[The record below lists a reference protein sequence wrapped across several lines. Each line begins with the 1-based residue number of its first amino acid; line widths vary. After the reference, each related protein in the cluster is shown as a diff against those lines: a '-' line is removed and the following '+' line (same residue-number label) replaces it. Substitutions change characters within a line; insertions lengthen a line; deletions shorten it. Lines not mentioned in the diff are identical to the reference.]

1 MLMYISARYV
11 KEQYR
16 TLLIELE
23 QEKFDRLDFLHHMT
37 SGFKSLFTQQSA
49 DNILI
54 ARQSIGGAGY
64 TDWSGIKN
72 AYDFGS
78 PSVTFEGDNT
88 VMGIQSTNYLKKLYK
103 QIKKGEK
110 IDHELL
116 GYLNNIDE
124 TLSQKCGATTG
135 EEFCKLDPGSPL
147 LKALQVQSCF
157 LIKSTFEKM
166 ERHPAS
172 NKEKENFIFADEM
185 FRMAYTHLRY
195 MCILIFLK

>member
-23 QEKFDRLDFLHHMT
+23 EEKFDRLDFLHHLT
-37 SGFKSLFTQQSA
+37 SGFKSLFTQQAA

-64 TDWSGIKN
+64 TDWSGMKTP
-72 AYDFGS
+72 YDFGS

-103 QIKKGEK
+103 QIKKGQK

-116 GYLNNIDE
+116 GYLNNIDQ
-124 TLSQKCGATTG
+124 TLAQKCTATKG
-135 EEFCKLDPGSPL
+135 EDFINLDPRGPL
-147 LKALQVQSCF
+147 RLALQVQSCY
-157 LIKSTFEKM
+157 LVKSTFEKM
-166 ERHPAS
+166 EKHPAS

-185 FRMAYTHLRY
+185 FRMAYTHLRHLSV
-195 MCILIFLK
+195 LIFLM